1 MQNKLFWLLA
11 YNLNSLVTY
20 DKITEYV
27 YEDENVSKSAIQ
39 NIVLCIKKELGIKI
53 KNLSELG
60 YMMTSQR

>member
-1 MQNKLFWLLA
+1 MQNKLFCLLA